1 MTPLTFLGR
10 IARLQIQ
17 RAPLKTG
24 QKPEQRYEPSAL
36 LAVETLTLT
45 PQGAEARGPGGARLL
60 DVHHARHPQTR
71 QNDGENA
78 LSVGFTAHYA
88 RMRERFGEQVRLGCA
103 GENILVETGETVAPE
118 QAAGGFVVETAAG
131 RRVRLGRVRVA
142 APCRPFTRYLL
153 QPGAEPG
160 RLKDGLQFLDGGLRG
175 FYVSLLQAEP
185 AVVSV
190 GDTVYLAGR

>member
-1 MTPLTFLGR
+1 MTSVAFLGR

-24 QKPEQRYEPSAL
+24 PKPDQRYDPGAL

-45 PQGAEARGPGGARLL
+45 TQGAEARGPDGAWLL

-71 QNDGENA
+71 QNNGENA

-88 RMRERFGEQVRLGCA
+88 RMRERFGAHVELGCA
-103 GENILVETGETVAPE
+103 GENILVETGHPVALE
-118 QAAGGFVVETAAG
+118 QAAGGFVIETAAG
-131 RRVRLGRVRVA
+131 TRVRLGSVLVA

-153 QPGAEPG
+153 QQSAEPD
-160 RLKDGLQFLDGGLRG
+160 RLKAGLHFLDGGMRG
-175 FYVSLLQAEP
+175 FYAALPQAEP